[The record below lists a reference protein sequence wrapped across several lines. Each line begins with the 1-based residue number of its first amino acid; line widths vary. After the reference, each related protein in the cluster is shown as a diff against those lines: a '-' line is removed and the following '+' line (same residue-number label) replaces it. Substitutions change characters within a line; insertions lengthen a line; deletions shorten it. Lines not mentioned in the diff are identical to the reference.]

1 MVGTRIQSSLVAS
14 LAHAGDPVKHA
25 ATMFNRRAGSV
36 SRQAVRC
43 WAGSEMTES
52 FDVIIVG
59 AGAAGCVLANRLSAR
74 SATRVLLIEAGRD
87 LVPGAEPADVLDS
100 YPRSYYNDA
109 YFWPELKVHW
119 RRKDNSPLTGY
130 SQGRVMGGGSTVM
143 GMVAYRGTPDDY
155 VEWQTL
161 GAAGWG
167 WDDVLPFYRKLESDF
182 DFDGALHGKDGPVPI
197 RRTKMADWAP
207 LAKAVHALAQ
217 ERQIPFVADMNAD
230 FRDGYGGVPMSNWP
244 QKRASAAICYLG
256 ADVRRRGNLT
266 ILTDARATGLV
277 FEGRRA
283 TGVTVTIGGENRQFS
298 GRDIIVSLG
307 GIHSPAFLMRSGLG
321 PATALR
327 DLGIEV
333 RGDLAGVGEN
343 LSNHAII
350 FIGLLQKHGTRQ
362 SEKIRPHPMTAFRY
376 SSGLPGAP
384 PADMYLNVQCKT
396 SWSAL
401 GHQVANLAPSLLKP
415 IARGRVSLI
424 SSDPIAYPRVEF
436 NFTGHE
442 LDLKR
447 FMQGFRRC
455 VDILAYEAVRAMT
468 RLTFPVKFNDR
479 LRRLNRI
486 TPANKIGS
494 AVIAALV
501 DAVPALAGPIFA
513 TLADR
518 RVDLAAL
525 VRDDEALADH
535 IRSNVAG
542 TFHPVGT
549 CRMGGPDDRDAV
561 TDPAGR
567 VRGIAGLRVID
578 ASIMPTIPRG
588 NTNIPTLMVA
598 EKIAD
603 AMLSDSA

>member
-1 MVGTRIQSSLVAS
+1 
-14 LAHAGDPVKHA
+14 
-25 ATMFNRRAGSV
+25 
-36 SRQAVRC
+36 
-43 WAGSEMTES
+43 MTES

-59 AGAAGCVLANRLSAR
+59 GGAAGCVLANRLSGR
-74 SATRVLLIEAGRD
+74 SATRVLLLEAGRD
-87 LVPGAEPADVLDS
+87 TLPGAEPADVLDS

-130 SQGRVMGGGSTVM
+130 SQGRVMGGGSSVM

-155 VEWQTL
+155 AEWQAL

-167 WDDVLPFYRKLESDF
+167 WDDVLPFYRKLESDW

-197 RRTKMADWAP
+197 RRTNMADWAP
-207 LAKAVHALAQ
+207 LAKAVHAFAQ
-217 ERQIPFVADMNAD
+217 ERQIPFIADMNAD

-256 ADVRRRGNLT
+256 ADVRRRDNLT
-266 ILTDARATGLV
+266 ILTGALATGLV

-283 TGVTVTIGGENRQFS
+283 TGVTVTIGGENKQFT
-298 GRDIIVSLG
+298 GREIVVSLG
-307 GIHSPAFLMRSGLG
+307 GIHSSAFLMRAGLG
-321 PATALR
+321 PATVLR
-327 DLGIEV
+327 DLGIEM
-333 RGDLAGVGEN
+333 RRDLPGVGEN

-350 FIGLLQKHGTRQ
+350 FIGLLQKPGARQ
-362 SEKIRPHPMTAFRY
+362 SENIRPHPMTAFRY

-384 PADMYLNVQCKT
+384 KADMYLNVQCKT
-396 SWSAL
+396 SWSPL

-415 IARGRVSLI
+415 MARGRVSLI
-424 SSDPIAYPRVEF
+424 SADPASYPRVEF

-455 VDILAYEAVRAMT
+455 VDILAHDAVRAMT

-486 TPANKIGS
+486 TPANKIRS
-494 AVIAALV
+494 AAIAALL
-501 DAVPALAGPIFA
+501 DAVPPLAAPIFA

-525 VRDDEALADH
+525 VQDDEALADH
-535 IRSNVAG
+535 IRDNVAG

-549 CRMGGPDDRDAV
+549 CRMGAPDDRDAV

-588 NTNIPTLMVA
+588 NTNIPTIMIA
-598 EKIAD
+598 EKLAD
-603 AMLSDSA
+603 QMLAEIRAS